1 MMNKNMPLFGTNGI
15 RGVFGKDLSLDFLV
29 NITRSLAAYYKK
41 GPILIGRDGR
51 NSNNIM
57 FNIVTA
63 ALNSD
68 GLDTVDAGILPTP
81 CLQYATKR
89 NEFNGGIM
97 ITASH
102 NPPEYNG
109 LKPIA
114 NDGVELPRQDE
125 SVVEQIFENKT
136 FITSEILGQNFKEE
150 MIIDRY
156 IDNVL
161 ALVDADRIKKRK
173 FKVTMDLGNGV
184 QALVAPLLAK
194 KLGCTVITVN
204 GTIDGDFPGRGS
216 EPTPSN
222 LSLMSFVAKETN
234 SDIGAAFDGD
244 GDRSIFCDEKGTV
257 SWGDKTGTLLAK
269 YLILTKHPKAKIVCP
284 VNTTNIL
291 TKVAQDNG
299 SEIIHTKVGSVEVS
313 REMVKQG
320 AIIGMEEN
328 GGFMYGVLNQV
339 RDGALTTA
347 LMLDLMASEEKSLSA
362 ILSSLPKVY
371 QYKSKFECSEMGLIQ
386 KVVDSVKNHG
396 SPMKIETLDGVKI
409 WFDEESWLMLR
420 PSGTE
425 PLIRIYGE
433 STDELLINSKV
444 NEYTRLVKESL
455 DEN

>member
-81 CLQYATKR
+81 CLQYATKS

-125 SVVEQIFENKT
+125 SVVEQIFENKA
-136 FITSEILGQNFKEE
+136 FITSEIVGQNFKEE

-156 IDNVL
+156 IDDVL
-161 ALVDADRIKKRK
+161 ALVDVDRIKKRK

-244 GDRSIFCDEKGTV
+244 GDRSIFCDEKGIV

-313 REMVKQG
+313 REMIKQG

-339 RDGALTTA
+339 RDGALTTV

-455 DEN
+455 DED

>member
-1 MMNKNMPLFGTNGI
+1 MNKNMPLFGTNGI

-29 NITRSLAAYYKK
+29 NITRSLAAYYQK

-81 CLQYATKR
+81 CLQYATKK
-89 NEFNGGIM
+89 NEFSGGIM

-109 LKPIA
+109 VKPIA
-114 NDGVELPRQDE
+114 NDGVELSRQDE
-125 SVVEQIFENKT
+125 SVVEQIFANKT

-150 MIIDRY
+150 MIIDSY
-156 IDNVL
+156 IDDVL
-161 ALVDADRIKKRK
+161 ALVDVDRIKKRK

-244 GDRSIFCDEKGTV
+244 GDRSIFCDEKGIV

-284 VNTTNIL
+284 INTTHIL

-347 LMLDLMASEEKSLSA
+347 LMLDLLASEEKGLSA

-371 QYKSKFECSEMGLIQ
+371 QYKSKFECSQMGLIQ
-386 KVVDSVKNHG
+386 KVIDSVKNHG

>member
-150 MIIDRY
+150 MIIARY
-156 IDNVL
+156 IDDVL

-244 GDRSIFCDEKGTV
+244 GDRSIFCDEKGLV

-339 RDGALTTA
+339 RDGALTTV

-455 DEN
+455 DKN

>member
-15 RGVFGKDLSLDFLV
+15 RGVFGKDFSLDFIV
-29 NITRSLAAYYKK
+29 DITRSLAAYYKK

-51 NSNNIM
+51 NSNNIL

-63 ALNSD
+63 TLNSD

-89 NEFNGGIM
+89 NNYQGGIM

-109 LKPIA
+109 VKPIA
-114 NDGVELPRQDE
+114 NDGVELPRPDE
-125 SVVEQIFENKT
+125 SVVEQIFTKKT
-136 FITSEILGQNFKEE
+136 FITSEILGRNFKEE
-150 MIIDRY
+150 MIIDKY
-156 IDNVL
+156 IDDVL
-161 ALVDADRIKKRK
+161 TLVDADKIRKRK

-194 KLGCTVITVN
+194 KLGCNVISVN
-204 GTIDGDFPGRGS
+204 GTVDGNFPGRGS

-222 LSLMSFVAKETN
+222 LSLMSSIVKETY
-234 SDIGAAFDGD
+234 SDIGAAYDGD
-244 GDRSIFCDEKGTV
+244 GDRSIFCDEKGV
-257 SWGDKTGTLLAK
+257 VHWGDKTGTLLAK
-269 YLILTKHPKAKIVCP
+269 YLISTKHPKARIVCP
-284 VNTTNIL
+284 VNTTHIL
-291 TKVAQDNG
+291 TKIAKDGG
-299 SEIIHTKVGSVEVS
+299 SEIVHTKVGSVEVS

-347 LMLDLMASEEKSLSA
+347 LMLDLMASEEMSLSE
-362 ILSSLPKVY
+362 ILSTLPKVY
-371 QYKSKFECSEMGLIQ
+371 QYKSKFECAHTGMIQ
-386 KVVDSVKNHG
+386 KVIDSVKKHG

-425 PLIRIYGE
+425 PLIRMYGE

-444 NEYTRLVKESL
+444 NEYMRLVKESL
-455 DEN
+455 NEK

>member
-1 MMNKNMPLFGTNGI
+1 MPLFGTNGI

-29 NITRSLAAYYKK
+29 NISRSLAAYYKK

-136 FITSEILGQNFKEE
+136 FITSEIVGQNFKEE

-156 IDNVL
+156 IDDVL
-161 ALVDADRIKKRK
+161 ALVDVDRIKKRK

-234 SDIGAAFDGD
+234 SDVGVAFDGD
-244 GDRSIFCDEKGTV
+244 GDRSIFCDEKGIV

-284 VNTTNIL
+284 VNTTHIL

-339 RDGALTTA
+339 RDGALTTV

>member
-1 MMNKNMPLFGTNGI
+1 MNKKMPLFGTNGI

-29 NITRSLAAYYKK
+29 NISRSLAAYYKK

-51 NSNNIM
+51 NSNNII

-109 LKPIA
+109 VKPIA

-125 SVVEQIFENKT
+125 SVVEQIFANKT
-136 FITSEILGQNFKEE
+136 FITSEIVGQNFKEE
-150 MIIDRY
+150 MIIDTY
-156 IDNVL
+156 IDDVL
-161 ALVDADRIKKRK
+161 ALVDVDRIKKRK

-184 QALVAPLLAK
+184 QALVSPLLAK

-244 GDRSIFCDEKGTV
+244 GDRSIFCDEKGIV

-284 VNTTNIL
+284 INTTHIL

-347 LMLDLMASEEKSLSA
+347 LMLDLLASEEKGLSA

-371 QYKSKFECSEMGLIQ
+371 QYKSKFECTEMGLIQ
-386 KVVDSVKNHG
+386 RVIGSVKNHG

-433 STDELLINSKV
+433 STDEQLINSKV

>member
-150 MIIDRY
+150 IIIDRY
-156 IDNVL
+156 IDDVL
-161 ALVDADRIKKRK
+161 ALVDVDRIKKRK

-222 LSLMSFVAKETN
+222 LSLMSFIAKETN

-244 GDRSIFCDEKGTV
+244 GDRSIFCDEKGIV

-339 RDGALTTA
+339 RDGALTTV

>member
-1 MMNKNMPLFGTNGI
+1 MNKNMPLFGTNGI

-41 GPILIGRDGR
+41 GPIVIGRDGR

-63 ALNSD
+63 VLNSD

-109 LKPIA
+109 VKPIA
-114 NDGVELPRQDE
+114 SDGVELPRQDE
-125 SVVEQIFENKT
+125 SVVEQNFANKT
-136 FITSEILGQNFKEE
+136 FITSEIVGQNFKEE

-156 IDNVL
+156 VDDVL
-161 ALVDADRIKKRK
+161 ALVDVDRIKKRK

-184 QALVAPLLAK
+184 QALVAPVLAK

-244 GDRSIFCDEKGTV
+244 GDRSIFCDEKGIV

-269 YLILTKHPKAKIVCP
+269 YLISTKHPKAKIVCP
-284 VNTTNIL
+284 INTTHIL
-291 TKVAQDNG
+291 TKVAHDNG

-347 LMLDLMASEEKSLSA
+347 LMLDLMASEDRSLSA

-371 QYKSKFECSEMGLIQ
+371 QYKSKFECSEIGLIQ
-386 KVVDSVKNHG
+386 KVIDSVKNHG

-444 NEYTRLVKESL
+444 NEYTRLVKEFL

>member
-1 MMNKNMPLFGTNGI
+1 MNKNMPLFGTNGI

-41 GPILIGRDGR
+41 GPIVIGRDGR

-63 ALNSD
+63 VLNSD

-109 LKPIA
+109 VKPIA
-114 NDGVELPRQDE
+114 SDGVELPRQDE
-125 SVVEQIFENKT
+125 SVVEQIFANKT
-136 FITSEILGQNFKEE
+136 FITSEIVGQNFKEE

-156 IDNVL
+156 VDDVL
-161 ALVDADRIKKRK
+161 ALVDGDRIKKRK

-184 QALVAPLLAK
+184 QALVAPVLAK
-194 KLGCTVITVN
+194 KLGCNVITVN

-244 GDRSIFCDEKGTV
+244 GDRSIFCDEKGIV

-269 YLILTKHPKAKIVCP
+269 YLISTKHPKAKIVCP
-284 VNTTNIL
+284 INTTQIL
-291 TKVAQDNG
+291 TKVAHENG

-347 LMLDLMASEEKSLSA
+347 LMLDLMASEEKSLST

-386 KVVDSVKNHG
+386 KVIDSVKNHG

-425 PLIRIYGE
+425 PLIRVYGE

-444 NEYTRLVKESL
+444 NEYTRIVKESL

>member
-29 NITRSLAAYYKK
+29 NISRSLAAYYKK

-89 NEFNGGIM
+89 IEFNGGIM

-125 SVVEQIFENKT
+125 SVVEQIFKNKT
-136 FITSEILGQNFKEE
+136 FITSEIVGQNFKEE

-156 IDNVL
+156 IDDVL
-161 ALVDADRIKKRK
+161 ALVDVDRIKKRK

-244 GDRSIFCDEKGTV
+244 GDRSIFCDEKGIV

-284 VNTTNIL
+284 VNTTHIL

-371 QYKSKFECSEMGLIQ
+371 QYKSKFECTEMGLIQ

-444 NEYTRLVKESL
+444 NEYTRLVKECL

>member
-1 MMNKNMPLFGTNGI
+1 MPLFGTNGI

-29 NITRSLAAYYKK
+29 NISRSLAAYYKK

-51 NSNNIM
+51 NSNNII

-68 GLDTVDAGILPTP
+68 GLNTVDAGILPTP

-109 LKPIA
+109 VKPIA

-125 SVVEQIFENKT
+125 SVVEQIFANKT
-136 FITSEILGQNFKEE
+136 FITSEIVGQNFKEE
-150 MIIDRY
+150 MIIDTY
-156 IDNVL
+156 IDDVL
-161 ALVDADRIKKRK
+161 ALVDVDRIKKRK

-244 GDRSIFCDEKGTV
+244 GDRSIFCDEKGIV

-284 VNTTNIL
+284 INTTHIL

-299 SEIIHTKVGSVEVS
+299 SEIVHTKVGSVEVS

-347 LMLDLMASEEKSLSA
+347 LMLDLLASEEKGLSA

-371 QYKSKFECSEMGLIQ
+371 QYKSKFECTEMGLIQ
-386 KVVDSVKNHG
+386 RVIGSVKNHG

-433 STDELLINSKV
+433 STDEQLINSKV

>member
-1 MMNKNMPLFGTNGI
+1 
-15 RGVFGKDLSLDFLV
+15 
-29 NITRSLAAYYKK
+29 
-41 GPILIGRDGR
+41 
-51 NSNNIM
+51 
-57 FNIVTA
+57 
-63 ALNSD
+63 
-68 GLDTVDAGILPTP
+68 
-81 CLQYATKR
+81 
-89 NEFNGGIM
+89 M

-109 LKPIA
+109 VKPIA

-125 SVVEQIFENKT
+125 LVVEQIFTKKT
-136 FITSEILGQNFKEE
+136 FITSEILGRNFKEE
-150 MIIDRY
+150 MIVDKY
-156 IDNVL
+156 IDDVL
-161 ALVDADRIKKRK
+161 ALVDADKIRKRK

-194 KLGCTVITVN
+194 KLGCNVITVN
-204 GTIDGDFPGRGS
+204 GTIDGNFPGRGS

-222 LSLMSFVAKETN
+222 LNLMSSVVMETY
-234 SDIGAAFDGD
+234 SDIGAAYDGD
-244 GDRSIFCDEKGTV
+244 GDRSIFCDEKGIV
-257 SWGDKTGTLLAK
+257 HWGDKTGTLLAK
-269 YLILTKHPKAKIVCP
+269 YLISTKHPKAKIVCP
-284 VNTTNIL
+284 VNTTHIL
-291 TKVAQDNG
+291 TKIAKDGG
-299 SEIIHTKVGSVEVS
+299 SEIVHTKVGSVEVS

-328 GGFMYGVLNQV
+328 GGFMYGALNQV

-347 LMLDLMASEEKSLSA
+347 LMLDLMASEEMSLSE
-362 ILSSLPKVY
+362 ILSTLPKVY
-371 QYKSKFECSEMGLIQ
+371 QYKSKFECAQMSMIQ
-386 KVVDSVKNHG
+386 KVIDSVKKHG

-455 DEN
+455 NEK

>member
-1 MMNKNMPLFGTNGI
+1 MPLFGTNGI
-15 RGVFGKDLSLDFLV
+15 RGVFGQDLSLDFLLD
-29 NITRSLAAYYKK
+29 ITRSLAAYYKE
-41 GPILIGRDGR
+41 GSILVGRDGR

-63 ALNSD
+63 VLNSN
-68 GLDTVDAGILPTP
+68 GLDTVDAGVLPTP
-81 CLQYATKR
+81 CLQYATKK
-89 NEFNGGIM
+89 NQYVGGIM

-109 LKPIA
+109 VKPIA
-114 NDGVELPRQDE
+114 NDGVELSREDE
-125 SVVEQIFENKT
+125 LVVERIFENKS
-136 FITSEILGQNFKEE
+136 FISSSTLGRNFKEE
-150 MIIDRY
+150 MIVDDY
-156 IDNVL
+156 INDVL
-161 ALVDADRIKKRK
+161 KLVNADKIKKRK

-184 QALVAPLLAK
+184 QAIVAPQLAK

-204 GTIDGDFPGRGS
+204 GTVDGNFPGRGS

-222 LSLMSFVAKETN
+222 LSLLSFIAKETK
-234 SDIGAAFDGD
+234 SDIGAAYDGD
-244 GDRSIFCDEKGTV
+244 GDRSIFCDDQGIV
-257 SWGDKTGTLLAK
+257 HWGDKTGTLLAK
-269 YLILTKHPKAKIVCP
+269 YLISDKHPKAKIVCP
-284 VNTTNIL
+284 VNTTHIL
-291 TKVAQDNG
+291 TKIAEDNG

-313 REMVKQG
+313 REMVKKD

-347 LMLDLMASEEKSLSA
+347 LMLDLLASEGKTLSEL
-362 ILSSLPKVY
+362 LSSLPRVY
-371 QYKSKFECSEMGLIQ
+371 QYKAQFQCAEMGLIQ
-386 KVVDSVKNHG
+386 KVMDTLKNHG

-444 NEYTRLVKESL
+444 NEYTRLVKEAL
-455 DEN
+455 GEK

>member
-1 MMNKNMPLFGTNGI
+1 L
-15 RGVFGKDLSLDFLV
+15 
-29 NITRSLAAYYKK
+29 
-41 GPILIGRDGR
+41 
-51 NSNNIM
+51 

-63 ALNSD
+63 AMNSD

-89 NEFNGGIM
+89 NHYQGGIM

-109 LKPIA
+109 VKPIA
-114 NDGVELPRQDE
+114 SDGVELPREDE
-125 SVVEQIFENKT
+125 SVVEQIFTNKK
-136 FITSEILGQNFKEE
+136 FITSEIVGRNFKEE
-150 MIIDRY
+150 MIIDKY
-156 IDNVL
+156 IDDVL
-161 ALVDADRIKKRK
+161 TLVDTDKIRKRK

-184 QALVAPLLAK
+184 QALVAPSLAK
-194 KLGCTVITVN
+194 KLGCNVVTVN
-204 GTIDGDFPGRGS
+204 GTVDGNFPGRGS

-222 LSLMSFVAKETN
+222 LSLMSSIAKETN
-234 SDIGAAFDGD
+234 SDIGAAYDGD
-244 GDRSIFCDEKGTV
+244 GDRSIFCDEKGIV
-257 SWGDKTGTLLAK
+257 HWGDRTGTLLAR
-269 YLILTKHPKAKIVCP
+269 YLISTKHPKAKIVCP
-284 VNTTNIL
+284 INTTHIL
-291 TKVAQDNG
+291 TKIAQDGG

-313 REMVKQG
+313 REMVRQG
-320 AIIGMEEN
+320 ALIGMEEN
-328 GGFMYGVLNQV
+328 GGFMYGALNQV

-347 LMLDLMASEEKSLSA
+347 LMLDLMASEQRSLSE

-371 QYKSKFECSEMGLIQ
+371 QYKSKFECDEMSTIQ
-386 KVVDSVKNHG
+386 KVIDSVKKHG
-396 SPMKIETLDGVKI
+396 NPIKIETLDGVKI

-455 DEN
+455 NEK

>member
-1 MMNKNMPLFGTNGI
+1 MNKNMPLFGTNGI

-29 NITRSLAAYYKK
+29 DITRSLAAYYKK

-57 FNIVTA
+57 LNIVTA
-63 ALNSD
+63 VLNSD

-81 CLQYATKR
+81 CLQYATKK
-89 NEFNGGIM
+89 NQYEGGIM

-109 LKPIA
+109 VKPIA

-125 SVVEQIFENKT
+125 TIVENIFANKR
-136 FITSEILGQNFKEE
+136 FINSEILGRTFKEE
-150 MIIDRY
+150 MVIDRY
-156 IDNVL
+156 TDDVL
-161 ALVDADRIKKRK
+161 ALVNVDKIKKRK

-184 QALVAPLLAK
+184 QALVAPLIAK
-194 KLGCTVITVN
+194 KLGCEIVTVN
-204 GTIDGDFPGRGS
+204 GTVDGNFPGRGS

-222 LSLMSFVAKETN
+222 LSLMSSVATETK
-234 SDIGAAFDGD
+234 SDIGAAYDGD
-244 GDRSIFCDEKGTV
+244 GDRSIFCDDKGIV
-257 SWGDKTGTLLAK
+257 HWGDKTGTLLAK
-269 YLILTKHPKAKIVCP
+269 YLITTKHPKAKIVCP
-284 VNTTNIL
+284 INTTHIL
-291 TKVAQDNG
+291 TKIAKENG
-299 SEIIHTKVGSVEVS
+299 SEIVHTKVGSVEVS
-313 REMVKQG
+313 REMVKQD

-347 LMLDLMASEEKSLSA
+347 LMLDLMASEEMSLSE
-362 ILSSLPKVY
+362 ILSALPKVY
-371 QYKSKFECSEMGLIQ
+371 QYKSKFQCAEMGLIQ
-386 KVVDSVKNHG
+386 NAIDSVKNHG

-444 NEYTRLVKESL
+444 NEYSRLVKESL
-455 DEN
+455 DEK

>member
-1 MMNKNMPLFGTNGI
+1 MNKNMPLFGTNGI

-29 NITRSLAAYYKK
+29 SITRSLAAYYKK
-41 GPILIGRDGR
+41 GPIVIGRDGR

-57 FNIVTA
+57 FNIITA
-63 ALNSD
+63 VLNSD

-109 LKPIA
+109 VKPIA
-114 NDGVELPRQDE
+114 SDGVELARQDE
-125 SVVEQIFENKT
+125 SVVEQIFANKT
-136 FITSEILGQNFKEE
+136 FITSEIVGQNFKEE

-156 IDNVL
+156 VDDVL
-161 ALVDADRIKKRK
+161 ALVDVDRIKKRK

-184 QALVAPLLAK
+184 QALVAPVLAK

-244 GDRSIFCDEKGTV
+244 GDRSIFCDEKGIV

-269 YLILTKHPKAKIVCP
+269 YLISTKHPKAKIVCP
-284 VNTTNIL
+284 INTTHIL
-291 TKVAQDNG
+291 TKVAHDNG

-320 AIIGMEEN
+320 ALIGMEEN

-362 ILSSLPKVY
+362 VLSSLPKVY

-386 KVVDSVKNHG
+386 KVIASVKNHG
-396 SPMKIETLDGVKI
+396 SPIKIETLDGVKI

>member
-1 MMNKNMPLFGTNGI
+1 MNKNMPLFGTNGI

-29 NITRSLAAYYKK
+29 NISRSLAAYYKK

-89 NEFNGGIM
+89 IEFNGGIM

-125 SVVEQIFENKT
+125 SIVEQIFKNKT
-136 FITSEILGQNFKEE
+136 FITSEIVGQNFKEE

-156 IDNVL
+156 IDDVL
-161 ALVDADRIKKRK
+161 ALVDVDRIKKRK

-244 GDRSIFCDEKGTV
+244 GDRSIFCDEKGIV

-284 VNTTNIL
+284 VNTTHIL

-299 SEIIHTKVGSVEVS
+299 SKIIHTKVGSVEVS
-313 REMVKQG
+313 REMIKQG

-347 LMLDLMASEEKSLSA
+347 LMLDLMASEKKSLSA

-371 QYKSKFECSEMGLIQ
+371 QYKSKFECTEMGLIQ

-455 DEN
+455 YEN

>member
-1 MMNKNMPLFGTNGI
+1 MPLFGTNGI

-29 NITRSLAAYYKK
+29 EITRSLAAYYKK

-57 FNIVTA
+57 LNIVTA
-63 ALNSD
+63 VLNSD

-81 CLQYATKR
+81 CLQYATKK
-89 NEFNGGIM
+89 NQYEGGIM

-114 NDGVELPRQDE
+114 SDGVELPRQDE
-125 SVVEQIFENKT
+125 TVVENIFANKR
-136 FITSEILGQNFKEE
+136 FITSEILGRTFKEE
-150 MIIDRY
+150 MVIDRY
-156 IDNVL
+156 TDDVL
-161 ALVDADRIKKRK
+161 ALVNVDKIKKRK

-184 QALVAPLLAK
+184 QALVAPLIAK
-194 KLGCTVITVN
+194 KLGCEIVTVN
-204 GTIDGDFPGRGS
+204 GTVDGNFPGRGS

-222 LSLMSFVAKETN
+222 LSLMSSVATKTE
-234 SDIGAAFDGD
+234 SDIGAAYDGD
-244 GDRSIFCDEKGTV
+244 GDRSIFCDDKGIV
-257 SWGDKTGTLLAK
+257 HWGDKTGTLLAK
-269 YLILTKHPKAKIVCP
+269 YLITTKHPKAKIVCP
-284 VNTTNIL
+284 INTTHIL
-291 TKVAQDNG
+291 TKIAQENG

-313 REMVKQG
+313 REMVKQD

-347 LMLDLMASEEKSLSA
+347 LMLDLMASEEKSLSG
-362 ILSSLPKVY
+362 ILSDLPKVY
-371 QYKSKFECSEMGLIQ
+371 QYKSKFQCAEMGLIQ
-386 KVVDSVKNHG
+386 NVIDSVKNHG

-409 WFDEESWLMLR
+409 WFDKESWLMLR

-425 PLIRIYGE
+425 PLIRMYGE
-433 STDELLINSKV
+433 STDELLINSKA
-444 NEYTRLVKESL
+444 NEYTRLVKKSL
-455 DEN
+455 DEK

>member
-1 MMNKNMPLFGTNGI
+1 MNKNMPLFGTNGI

-29 NITRSLAAYYKK
+29 NISRSLAAYYKK

-68 GLDTVDAGILPTP
+68 GLDTVDGGILPTP

-109 LKPIA
+109 VKPIA

-125 SVVEQIFENKT
+125 SVVEQIFANKT
-136 FITSEILGQNFKEE
+136 FITSEIVGQNFKEE

-156 IDNVL
+156 IDDVL
-161 ALVDADRIKKRK
+161 ALVDVDRIKKRK

-244 GDRSIFCDEKGTV
+244 GDRSIFCDEKGIV

-269 YLILTKHPKAKIVCP
+269 FLILTKHPKAKIVCP
-284 VNTTNIL
+284 INTTHIL

-347 LMLDLMASEEKSLSA
+347 LMLDLLASEEKGLSA

-371 QYKSKFECSEMGLIQ
+371 QYRSKFECTEMGLIQ
-386 KVVDSVKNHG
+386 KVIGSVKNHG

>member
-1 MMNKNMPLFGTNGI
+1 MNRNMPLFGTNGI

-63 ALNSD
+63 ALNYD

-125 SVVEQIFENKT
+125 SIVEQNFENKT
-136 FITSEILGQNFKEE
+136 FITSEIVGQNFKEE
-150 MIIDRY
+150 MIISRY
-156 IDNVL
+156 IDDVL
-161 ALVDADRIKKRK
+161 ALVDVDRIKKRK

-244 GDRSIFCDEKGTV
+244 GDRSIFCDEKGIV

-339 RDGALTTA
+339 RDGALTTV

-371 QYKSKFECSEMGLIQ
+371 QYKSKFECSEIGLIQ

-409 WFDEESWLMLR
+409 WFDKESWLMLR

>member
-1 MMNKNMPLFGTNGI
+1 M
-15 RGVFGKDLSLDFLV
+15 
-29 NITRSLAAYYKK
+29 
-41 GPILIGRDGR
+41 DGLY
-51 NSNNIM
+51 SNNIM

-81 CLQYATKR
+81 CLQYGTKR
-89 NEFNGGIM
+89 NEFSGGIM

-109 LKPIA
+109 VKPIA
-114 NDGVELPRQDE
+114 NDGVELSRQDE
-125 SVVEQIFENKT
+125 SVVEQIFTNKA
-136 FITSEILGQNFKEE
+136 FITSETVGQNFKEE
-150 MIIDRY
+150 MIVHRY
-156 IDNVL
+156 IDDVL
-161 ALVDADRIKKRK
+161 ALVYVDRIRKRK

-184 QALVAPLLAK
+184 QALVAPSLAK

-204 GTIDGDFPGRGS
+204 GTVDGDFPGRGS

-222 LSLMSFVAKETN
+222 LGLMCFVAKETN

-244 GDRSIFCDEKGTV
+244 GDRSIFCDEKGIV
-257 SWGDKTGTLLAK
+257 SWGDKTGTLLAR
-269 YLILTKHPKAKIVCP
+269 YLILTKHPKAKVVCP
-284 VNTTNIL
+284 VNTTHIL

-320 AIIGMEEN
+320 AMIGMEEN

-347 LMLDLMASEEKSLSA
+347 LMLDLMASEEMSLSG

-371 QYKSKFECSEMGLIQ
+371 QFKSKFECSEMGLIQ
-386 KVVDSVKNHG
+386 KVIDSVKNHG

-409 WFDEESWLMLR
+409 WFDDESWLMLR

-444 NEYTRLVKESL
+444 NEYTRLIKESL

>member
-1 MMNKNMPLFGTNGI
+1 MMNNNMPLFGTNGI

-29 NITRSLAAYYKK
+29 NISRSLAAYYKK

-51 NSNNIM
+51 NSNNII

-68 GLDTVDAGILPTP
+68 GLDIVNAGILPTP

-136 FITSEILGQNFKEE
+136 FIISEIVGQNFKEE

-156 IDNVL
+156 IDDVL
-161 ALVDADRIKKRK
+161 ALVNKDRIKKRK

-194 KLGCTVITVN
+194 KLGCTVISVN

-244 GDRSIFCDEKGTV
+244 GDRSIFCDEKGIV

-284 VNTTNIL
+284 VNTTHIL

-371 QYKSKFECSEMGLIQ
+371 QYKSKFECSEMGLVQ

>member
-1 MMNKNMPLFGTNGI
+1 MNKNMPLFGTNGI

-125 SVVEQIFENKT
+125 SVVEQIFEHKT

-150 MIIDRY
+150 MIIARY
-156 IDNVL
+156 IDDVL

-222 LSLMSFVAKETN
+222 LSLMSFIAKETN

-244 GDRSIFCDEKGTV
+244 GDRSIFCDEKGLV

-339 RDGALTTA
+339 RDGALTTV

>member
-1 MMNKNMPLFGTNGI
+1 MPLFGTNGI

-125 SVVEQIFENKT
+125 SVVEKIFENKT
-136 FITSEILGQNFKEE
+136 FITSEIVGQNFKEE
-150 MIIDRY
+150 MIIKRY
-156 IDNVL
+156 INDVL
-161 ALVDADRIKKRK
+161 ALVDVDRIRKRK

-244 GDRSIFCDEKGTV
+244 GDRSIFCDEKGIV

-339 RDGALTTA
+339 RDGALTTV

-444 NEYTRLVKESL
+444 NEYTRIVKECL

>member
-1 MMNKNMPLFGTNGI
+1 MNKNMPLFGTNGI

-41 GPILIGRDGR
+41 GPIVIGRDGR

-63 ALNSD
+63 VLNSD

-109 LKPIA
+109 VKPIA
-114 NDGVELPRQDE
+114 SDGVELPRQDE
-125 SVVEQIFENKT
+125 SVVEQNFANKT
-136 FITSEILGQNFKEE
+136 FITSEIVGQNFKEE

-156 IDNVL
+156 VDDVL
-161 ALVDADRIKKRK
+161 ALVDVDRIKKRK

-184 QALVAPLLAK
+184 QALVAPVLAK

-244 GDRSIFCDEKGTV
+244 GDRSIFCDEKGIV

-269 YLILTKHPKAKIVCP
+269 YLISTKHPKAKIVCP
-284 VNTTNIL
+284 INTTHIL
-291 TKVAQDNG
+291 TKIAHDNG

-347 LMLDLMASEEKSLSA
+347 LMLDLMASEDRSLSA

-371 QYKSKFECSEMGLIQ
+371 QYKSKFECSEIGLIQ
-386 KVVDSVKNHG
+386 KVIDSVKNHG

-425 PLIRIYGE
+425 PLIRVYGE

-444 NEYTRLVKESL
+444 NEYTRIVKESL

>member
-125 SVVEQIFENKT
+125 SVVEKIFENKT
-136 FITSEILGQNFKEE
+136 FITSEIVGQNFKEE
-150 MIIDRY
+150 MIIKRY
-156 IDNVL
+156 INDVL
-161 ALVDADRIKKRK
+161 ALVDVDRIRKRK

-244 GDRSIFCDEKGTV
+244 GDRSIFCDEKGIV

-339 RDGALTTA
+339 RDGALTTV

-444 NEYTRLVKESL
+444 NEYTRIVKECL

>member
-1 MMNKNMPLFGTNGI
+1 MPLFGTNGI

-29 NITRSLAAYYKK
+29 NISRSLAAYYKK

-89 NEFNGGIM
+89 IEFNGGIM

-125 SVVEQIFENKT
+125 SVVEQIFKNKT
-136 FITSEILGQNFKEE
+136 FITSEIVGQNFKEE

-156 IDNVL
+156 IDDVL
-161 ALVDADRIKKRK
+161 ALVDVDRIKKRK

-244 GDRSIFCDEKGTV
+244 GDRSIFCDEKGIV

-284 VNTTNIL
+284 VNTTHIL

-313 REMVKQG
+313 REMIKQG

-371 QYKSKFECSEMGLIQ
+371 QYKSKFECTEMGLIQ

>member
-1 MMNKNMPLFGTNGI
+1 MNKNMPLFGTNGI

-29 NITRSLAAYYKK
+29 NISRSLAAYYKK

-89 NEFNGGIM
+89 IEFNGGIM

-125 SVVEQIFENKT
+125 SVVEQIFKNKT
-136 FITSEILGQNFKEE
+136 FITSEIVGQNFKEE

-156 IDNVL
+156 IDDVL
-161 ALVDADRIKKRK
+161 ALVDVDRIKKRK

-244 GDRSIFCDEKGTV
+244 GDRSIFCDEKGIV

-284 VNTTNIL
+284 VNTTHIL

-371 QYKSKFECSEMGLIQ
+371 QYKSKFECTEMGLIQ

-444 NEYTRLVKESL
+444 NEYTRLVKECL

>member
-1 MMNKNMPLFGTNGI
+1 MNKNMPLFGTNGI

-41 GPILIGRDGR
+41 GPIVIGRDGR

-63 ALNSD
+63 VLNSD

-109 LKPIA
+109 VKPIA
-114 NDGVELPRQDE
+114 SDGVELPRQDE
-125 SVVEQIFENKT
+125 SVVEQNFANKT
-136 FITSEILGQNFKEE
+136 FITSEIVGQNFKEE

-156 IDNVL
+156 VDDVL
-161 ALVDADRIKKRK
+161 ALVDVDRIKKRK

-184 QALVAPLLAK
+184 QALVAPVLAK

-216 EPTPSN
+216 EPTTSN

-244 GDRSIFCDEKGTV
+244 GDRSIFCDEKGIV

-269 YLILTKHPKAKIVCP
+269 YLISTKHPKAKIVCP
-284 VNTTNIL
+284 INTTHIL
-291 TKVAQDNG
+291 TKIAHDNG

-347 LMLDLMASEEKSLSA
+347 LMLDLMASEDKSLSA

-371 QYKSKFECSEMGLIQ
+371 QYKSKFECSEIGLIQ
-386 KVVDSVKNHG
+386 KVIDSVKNHG

-444 NEYTRLVKESL
+444 NEYTRLVKEFL

>member
-1 MMNKNMPLFGTNGI
+1 MNKNMPLFGTNGI

-29 NITRSLAAYYKK
+29 NITRSLAAYYQK

-81 CLQYATKR
+81 CLQYATKK
-89 NEFNGGIM
+89 NEFSGGIM

-109 LKPIA
+109 VKPIA

-125 SVVEQIFENKT
+125 SVVEQIFANKT

-150 MIIDRY
+150 MIIDSY
-156 IDNVL
+156 IDDVL
-161 ALVDADRIKKRK
+161 ALVDVDRIKKRK

-184 QALVAPLLAK
+184 QALVAPFLAK

-222 LSLMSFVAKETN
+222 LSLMSFVTKETN
-234 SDIGAAFDGD
+234 SDIGVAFDGD
-244 GDRSIFCDEKGTV
+244 GDRSIFCDEKGIV
-257 SWGDKTGTLLAK
+257 SWGDKTGTLLAR

-284 VNTTNIL
+284 INTTHIL

-299 SEIIHTKVGSVEVS
+299 SEIVHTKVGSVEVS

-347 LMLDLMASEEKSLSA
+347 LMLDLMASEEKSLSG

-409 WFDEESWLMLR
+409 WFDEDSWLMLR

-455 DEN
+455 DEK

>member
-1 MMNKNMPLFGTNGI
+1 MPLFGTNGI

-29 NITRSLAAYYKK
+29 NISRSLAAYYKK

-89 NEFNGGIM
+89 IEFNGGIM

-125 SVVEQIFENKT
+125 SVVEQIFKNNT
-136 FITSEILGQNFKEE
+136 FITSEIVGQNFKEE

-156 IDNVL
+156 IDDVL
-161 ALVDADRIKKRK
+161 ALVDVDRIKKRK

-244 GDRSIFCDEKGTV
+244 GDRSIFCDEKGIV

-284 VNTTNIL
+284 VNTTHIL

-313 REMVKQG
+313 REMIKQG

-371 QYKSKFECSEMGLIQ
+371 QYKSKFECTEMGLIQ

-444 NEYTRLVKESL
+444 NEYTRLVKECL